1 VTEVA
6 LCGLPGPLWTAAAGP
21 ELFALAARL
30 DADADRGHADAGAV
44 AARIGADASPPPA
57 PPT

>member
-6 LCGLPGPLWTAAAGP
+6 LCGLPGPLWTAAAAP
-21 ELFALAARL
+21 EPFAQPTRL
-30 DADADRGHADAGAV
+30 DTDADRGHADAV
-44 AARIGADASPPPA
+44 AARIGADALPPSA